1 MEEIIYFLLI
11 IGWLV
16 YSFYQQNEKKKRRQ
30 AELEAAK
37 AQQKQQRQQEDS
49 EEGVDV
55 GEKQSDSTFKR
66 IFEELLMDEDEGG
79 LEYEAIEEEI
89 TPKVQQE
96 AKRNQYQEFMD
107 KKTPDSDQG
116 SLSIKS
122 PDALAKKIAALE
134 KEMTLQEGEEE
145 LTERQQFKDFDL
157 RKAVIYSEI
166 LNRKY

>member
-37 AQQKQQRQQEDS
+37 AQQKQRRQQGEM
-49 EEGVDV
+49 EEVDD

-89 TPKVQQE
+89 NPRAQQE
-96 AKRNQYQEFMD
+96 AKRNKYQEFMD
-107 KKTPDSDQG
+107 TKVPDDQQG

-134 KEMTLQEGEEE
+134 KEMVLQEGEDE
-145 LTERQQFKDFDL
+145 LTEKQQFKDFDL